1 MADVRL
7 TATNPE
13 DSTVVPVA
21 CNDKG
26 ELLLEEPLVVEGPEG
41 PAGPEGPQ
49 GSEGPPGPEGPAG
62 PAGPQGDQGEQGEPG
77 EKGDPGEPATA
88 TSVVK
93 SIQHVYQR
101 LSSTDTEKFIS
112 IAYVDP
118 AKSVII
124 DTGYSWDS
132 GKPEGSYNKHAYSLQ
147 IGEGSRVTYAS
158 GHPVAGNLAF
168 TVLELN

>member
-21 CNDKG
+21 CNEKG
-26 ELLLEEPLVVEGPEG
+26 ELLLEDPLVVEGPEG

-62 PAGPQGDQGEQGEPG
+62 PAGPQGDKGEQGDPG
-77 EKGDPGEPATA
+77 EKGDPGEPASA
-88 TSVVK
+88 TGLVK
-93 SIQHVYQR
+93 SIQHVYH
-101 LSSTDTEKFIS
+101 LFSTIGGEEYIS
-112 IAYVDP
+112 ISYVDP

-124 DTGYSWDS
+124 LNGIKCGSGGSELQYIRFSYTLRMDS
-132 GKPEGSYNKHAYSLQ
+132 
-147 IGEGSRVTYAS
+147 GSRVSLDKWGALGGS
-158 GHPVAGNLAF
+158 VSF
-168 TVLELN
+168 TVLEYN